1 MLNFYSYDIYFYNN
15 DFQKIVTPISEGI
28 FHFYYDLIA
37 LLLII
42 FFLVLWKLYSTML
55 LAPSYK
61 KTLTLTK
68 KLGKQLIFTSKRTM
82 FTGIVSKSKSISN
95 GLSLSD
101 LAKITKTLN
110 NLGPPLVESTLGVQV
125 KKIPKVPKY
134 FLGEPIPPFKYGKDL
149 LKFIGGVSIAHDAI
163 KSNQILAE
171 NSDTTS
177 LNTSLNI
184 IKQNDK
190 TDFTLLST
198 SIEDSSVNKIIK
210 DIKSKEFAIKYALF
224 NTEKLINT
232 SQLYERE
239 LINILKNLKIEDF
252 YSAENF
258 TKLSK
263 AIHDEIKLLQDRR
276 LVNKYIHKI

>member
-1 MLNFYSYDIYFYNN
+1 
-15 DFQKIVTPISEGI
+15 
-28 FHFYYDLIA
+28 
-37 LLLII
+37 
-42 FFLVLWKLYSTML
+42 
-55 LAPSYK
+55 
-61 KTLTLTK
+61 
-68 KLGKQLIFTSKRTM
+68 M

-101 LAKITKTLN
+101 LAKITKKLN

-149 LKFIGGVSIAHDAI
+149 LKFIGGGTIFTGGVSIAHDAI
-163 KSNQILAE
+163 KSNQMLAE

-190 TDFTLLST
+190 ADFTLLST

-276 LVNKYIHKI
+276 LVNKYINKI